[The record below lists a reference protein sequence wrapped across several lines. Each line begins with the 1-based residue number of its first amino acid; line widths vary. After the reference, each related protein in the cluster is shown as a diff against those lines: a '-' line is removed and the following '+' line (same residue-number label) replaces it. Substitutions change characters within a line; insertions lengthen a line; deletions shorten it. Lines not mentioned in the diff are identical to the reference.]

1 MKNNT
6 VVTIKH
12 PVQNHRNVLIQLIL
26 SQLDIYCSL
35 TITSIF
41 VCLPADDEDKQLLG
55 WIMRQIQTVIRAAG
69 LEDRKLLL
77 YINKNNNKRNSREDN

>member
-41 VCLPADDEDKQLLG
+41 VCLPADDDDKQLLG